1 MSPSASAATFVGTQ
15 LITLICVLV
24 VHYDGGAATHG
35 SLPHI
40 VVFAVLIS
48 VIFAH
53 LTFGALVTVIGAFI
67 GVLVLGEWLVFVF
80 GAVATSSSLIEAI
93 R

>member
-1 MSPSASAATFVGTQ
+1 MPRPTGPC
-15 LITLICVLV
+15 L
-24 VHYDGGAATHG
+24 
-35 SLPHI
+35 HI

-80 GAVATSSSLIEAI
+80 GAVATRLSDVVLSAVIVVGGLVAAREIE